1 MNQKSE
7 IWGMISD
14 LNLGIA
20 GVLPHEPEQLP
31 EHLGGEDARV
41 VVVEVLE
48 GILEN
53 SNLSVR
59 THAIQNTLRL
69 SSRQTWV

>member
-1 MNQKSE
+1 M
-7 IWGMISD
+7 SD
-14 LNLGIA
+14 LNLGIT
-20 GVLPHEPEQLP
+20 GVLPHKPEQLS

-53 SNLSVR
+53 SDITVY
-59 THAIQNTLRL
+59 THAEYKTH
-69 SSRQTWV
+69 

>member
-1 MNQKSE
+1 M
-7 IWGMISD
+7 MSD
-14 LNLGIA
+14 LNLGIT
-20 GVLPHEPEQLP
+20 GVLPHKPEQLS

-53 SNLSVR
+53 SDITVY
-59 THAIQNTLRL
+59 THAIHKTH
-69 SSRQTWV
+69 